1 MTPIKMCSITDEHEL
16 INRIRAVAKKNNIW
30 RSYIGMGYH
39 NCLVPHPILRNIFEN
54 PGW

>member
-1 MTPIKMCSITDEHEL
+1 MIAVSSTDEHEL
-16 INRIRAVAKKNNIW
+16 IDRAQHIAQKNKIW

-39 NCLVPHPILRNIFEN
+39 NCYVPHTIQRNIFEN

>member
-1 MTPIKMCSITDEHEL
+1 MEK
-16 INRIRAVAKKNNIW
+16 IREIASKNKLY

-39 NCLVPHPILRNIFEN
+39 NTVVPHTILRNIFEN